1 MSKRDER
8 LPEIDWD
15 KVFEA
20 VTKYANDT
28 ETGYTT
34 AYEELRDV
42 ILTIQQ
48 TTFHVAQDVV
58 FREGG
63 ATRAFLLNEKARW
76 LDHADSAE
84 GDVGR
89 AVARFVANA
98 YGEAA
103 ERLRRPDR
111 PTLDDPSTDDLPSL
125 EESSQ
130 DPDRCAHGFPM
141 GLHCQRDASRDTP
154 VPHVIVT
161 QFCGLDDPHEDHG
174 YGAGLDERWCPGT

>member
-1 MSKRDER
+1 MIKPGER
-8 LPEIDWD
+8 LPEVDWD
-15 KVFEA
+15 EVFTIIGHVDEDVSYDKVREM
-20 VTKYANDT
+20 
-28 ETGYTT
+28 
-34 AYEELRDV
+34 
-42 ILTIQQ
+42 IIQFQ
-48 TTFHVAQDVV
+48 LDAWQAAHEQLI
-58 FREGG
+58 REGV
-63 ATRAFLLNEKARW
+63 TRSFLLDEKVRW
-76 LDHADSAE
+76 LDQADAADGE
-84 GDVGR
+84 VGR

-141 GLHCQRDASRDTP
+141 GLHCNRDTNQDTP
-154 VPHVIVT
+154 VSHVIVT
-161 QFCGLDDPHEDHG
+161 QFCGLDDPHKDHG